1 MSAFPVVNVRCG
13 EHRRPALG
21 TKWTVDL
28 LYHCLRLLFRVDR
41 KATLKQLAQ
50 RMPPGGGKQAAELVT
65 VASSKQLAEA
75 QGASF

>member
-1 MSAFPVVNVRCG
+1 LEGKKTAP
-13 EHRRPALG
+13 G